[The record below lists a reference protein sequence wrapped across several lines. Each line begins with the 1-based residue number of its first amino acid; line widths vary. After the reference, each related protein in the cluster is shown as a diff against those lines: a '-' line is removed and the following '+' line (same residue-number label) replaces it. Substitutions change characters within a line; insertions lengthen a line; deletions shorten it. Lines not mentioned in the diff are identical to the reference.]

1 MIKKI
6 DKKKFID
13 FSIGEYSYNDYLK
26 IKDYLND
33 SAIDEDVKEHLFEQW
48 KDLNSDNISTD
59 ELLLPVFQKVQYSI
73 LLKEKKSV
81 KKRILWGKYSQ
92 VAAILLVPVLA
103 FSLWYYLSSK
113 NHWLWSSNKSVTE
126 GWVEINAPEG
136 SRIKFILPDSTSG
149 WLNSGSKLKY
159 PAVFDQHR
167 IVTLAGEGYFNV
179 KHKENSD
186 FVVSVADLEVKALG
200 TKFDVLAYPDDCT
213 THVVLQEGSVE
224 VKGKEK
230 AFTEILT
237 PDEQMTFNR
246 TEKTLKIFE
255 VDADRFTAW
264 KDSYLIIDD
273 EPFGKAV
280 DRIERWY
287 NVEIVIKD
295 DVLNNFRFKAT
306 FKDEPLDEVL
316 RLIAI
321 TTPMQYD
328 IEKREVDKNGT
339 WKQRKVTIKL
349 KR

>member
-1 MIKKI
+1 MTKKP
-6 DKKKFID
+6 DKEKLID
-13 FSIGEYSYNDYLK
+13 FSTGEYSYNDYLK
-26 IKDYLND
+26 VKDYLND
-33 SAIDEDVKEHLFEQW
+33 STINEEVEEYLFEQW
-48 KDLNSDNISTD
+48 EDLNNDNISTD
-59 ELLLPVFQKVQYSI
+59 ELLLPVFQKIQYSI
-73 LLKEKKSV
+73 LREEKKSV
-81 KKRILWGKYSQ
+81 EKSLFWRKYSQ
-92 VAAILLVPVLA
+92 AAAILLVPVLA
-103 FSLWYYLSSK
+103 FTLWYSISSK
-113 NHWLWSSNKSVTE
+113 NYWPWSFKKPAAQ

-159 PAVFDQHR
+159 QAVFDQHR
-167 IVTLAGEGYFNV
+167 IVTLVGEGYFNV
-179 KHKENSD
+179 KHKEISD

-200 TKFDVLAYPDDCT
+200 TKFDVLAYPDDCY
-213 THVVLQEGSVE
+213 THVVLQEGRVE
-224 VKGKEK
+224 VKGKEDVFK
-230 AFTEILT
+230 EILS
-237 PDEQMTFNR
+237 PNEQISFNHN
-246 TEKTLKIFE
+246 KKSLKISE

-273 EPFGKAV
+273 EPFWQAV

-295 DVLNNFRFKAT
+295 EVLNNFRFKAT

-321 TTPMQYD
+321 TTPIQYK

-349 KR
+349 K